1 MDKICYQGFT
11 ENPELMKL
19 IKEVDQLTEFGEVRI
34 ILFKHQGKLMSAVVE
49 PIIKYK
55 VSNS

>member
-1 MDKICYQGFT
+1 MENQIYKGITD
-11 ENPELMKL
+11 NPELMK
-19 IKEVDQLTEFGEVRI
+19 IINNADFLTDFGEVRI
-34 ILFKHQGKLMSAVVE
+34 VLYKHQGKLMSAVVE